1 MKQACRKFSMLLLA
15 AAFLAPVAVMAQKD
29 DKGEKGEK
37 GDKGKKETEEII
49 IVRKGDKAEKVVVEV
64 NGDKITVN
72 GKPIE
77 EFKDDDIS
85 IRRHKVKD
93 MWAMADGF
101 KSGQAWNTT
110 PYEGFR
116 SLAFD
121 QSDRAMLGVSTE
133 TSKDG
138 VVIKEITKESAA
150 EKAGLK
156 SGDVIRKIGDAKI
169 ETPDDLTKAIR
180 AKKPGEKVD
189 IVISR
194 DKKDQTVSAELTKW
208 KGSNVFFNGDANYNL
223 DLKDFNLN
231 MNEIM
236 PKLESLPRARAY
248 GNGQVFG
255 YSNGAPKLGLSVQDT
270 EDGKGVKVLEVD
282 DDSNAQKAGLKE
294 DDLITEVD
302 GKAVNSADE
311 VAKIIRASKEKI
323 SVPVKIQRGGKTQTI
338 DVKMPRKLKTADL

>member
-1 MKQACRKFSMLLLA
+1 MKQAYRKFSVLLLA

-29 DKGEKGEK
+29 DKGEK

-77 EFKDDDIS
+77 EYKDDDIS
-85 IRRHKVKD
+85 VRRHKVKD
-93 MWAMADGF
+93 MWAMADGM
-101 KSGQAWNTT
+101 KAGQVWSTT

-121 QSDRAMLGVSTE
+121 QSDRAMLGVTTE
-133 TSKDG
+133 SSKEG
-138 VVIKEITKESAA
+138 VLIKEITKESAA

-156 SGDVIRKIGDAKI
+156 SGDLIRKVGDAKI
-169 ETPDDLTKAIR
+169 ETPDDLTKAIS
-180 AKKPGEKVD
+180 AKKPGDKVD
-189 IVISR
+189 IAISR
-194 DKKDQTVSAELTKW
+194 DKKDQTVSAELSKW
-208 KGSNVFFNGDANYNL
+208 KGSNVFFNTDSHYNL
-223 DLKDFNLN
+223 DMKDFNLN

-255 YSNGAPKLGLSVQDT
+255 YTNGAPKLGLSVQDT

-294 DDLITEVD
+294 DDVITEVD

-323 SVPVKIQRGGKTQTI
+323 SVMVKLQRGGKTQNI
-338 DVKMPRKLKTADL
+338 EVKMPRKLKTADL